1 MLLGFCVLQVSNE
14 TATGKNLLH
23 PVVFCKPYSLCA
35 LREGKSR
42 VYIRLRTA
50 LPFSAEYVARVKK
63 TKKKNVSAPR
73 VTLVVSTEKGS
84 TEKFDLAQLREFYA
98 SNPNFAGTETSIEIE
113 CRGRT

>member
-50 LPFSAEYVARVKK
+50 LPFSAKYVARVKK
-63 TKKKNVSAPR
+63 TKKKKCKCAARNS
-73 VTLVVSTEKGS
+73 G
-84 TEKFDLAQLREFYA
+84 EKFDLAQLREFYA

>member
-1 MLLGFCVLQVSNE
+1 M
-14 TATGKNLLH
+14 
-23 PVVFCKPYSLCA
+23 CA

-50 LPFSAEYVARVKK
+50 LPFSAKYVARVKK
-63 TKKKNVSAPR
+63 TKKKKSVSAPR
-73 VTLVVSTEKGS
+73 VTLVVGTEKGS

-98 SNPNFAGTETSIEIE
+98 SNPNFEGTETSIEIE